1 MADDDKKFDQS
12 PDAAASNTRAG
23 ETYGDGAPAFS
34 GFPLTK
40 YHPVFG
46 AKTVNDPN
54 EAATVFQPPHNWFD
68 TAGAADMARTDREA
82 QEVIH
87 HNLSEKVAA
96 NVAINNGEDPAPL
109 TGDEAPK
116 GIVRNSVQA
125 QESIDKGNAEPI

>member
-1 MADDDKKFDQS
+1 MADDEKLGQS
-12 PDAAASNTRAG
+12 PDMAASNTRAG
-23 ETYGDGAPAFS
+23 ETFGDGSPSFA
-34 GFPLTK
+34 GYPLTK

-54 EAATVFQPPHNWFD
+54 EGATVFQPPHNWFD

-87 HNLSEKVAA
+87 YNQRLKVDA
-96 NVAINNGEDPAPL
+96 NVALNNGGDAVPL
-109 TGDEAPK
+109 TGDDAPE